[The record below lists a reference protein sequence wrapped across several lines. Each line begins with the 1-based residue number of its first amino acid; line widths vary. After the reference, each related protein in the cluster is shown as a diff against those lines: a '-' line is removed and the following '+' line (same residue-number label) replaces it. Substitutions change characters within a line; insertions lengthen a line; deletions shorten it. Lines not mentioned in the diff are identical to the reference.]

1 MVLVSISLL
10 QQQRCVTNGIYVNH
24 KPEYHEQWQKNK
36 GKLWN
41 CRKGRNNS
49 TESAPINGKPK
60 ASALVINDSATS
72 KLLLSKSLQAALV
85 TTAGLT
91 EDQFNKIWADACGN

>member
-1 MVLVSISLL
+1 M
-10 QQQRCVTNGIYVNH
+10 YANH
-24 KPEYHEQWQKNK
+24 KPEDHKQWQKNK
-36 GKLWN
+36 DKLWN

-60 ASALVINDSATS
+60 ASASVINDSAAS
-72 KLLLSKSLQAALV
+72 KLLLSKSFQAALV

-91 EDQFNKIWADACGN
+91 EDQFNKIWTDAYSALGN